1 MSYKTTFAALTLGA
15 LTSLAAMQA
24 MAAQADHVS
33 VENPFARE
41 VPPGAPASASFMKL
55 TNNSGADINIIQAD
69 SAVSKVV
76 ELHTHTND
84 NGVMRMRKIPQITVP
99 ANGSTELKPGGL
111 HIMLI
116 GPHEPLKTGQTVNVT
131 LKFEDGSSKEV
142 AMPVKSLKGMGM
154 MKPKMD
160 HSQMDHGHMM
170 NNMNH

>member
-1 MSYKTTFAALTLGA
+1 MSYKTTFAALTFGA
-15 LTSLAAMQA
+15 LTALASMQA
-24 MAAQADHVS
+24 FATQADNVM

-55 TNNSGADINIIQAD
+55 TNTSGTDINIIQAD

-116 GPHEPLKTGQTVNVT
+116 GPHEPLKMGQTVNVT

-142 AMPVKSLKGMGM
+142 AMPVKSLKGMKM
-154 MKPKMD
+154 NHKMD
-160 HSQMDHGHMM
+160 HGMDHSNMDHGHMQ
-170 NNMNH
+170 H